1 MIGAIGMKDRSA
13 ASAKA
18 IAASALLLALTML
31 AACTSTERL
40 GGSPPDQAAAAP
52 PPPPPAPPP
61 PPQPPPVDLAGKWK
75 LSAAGG
81 GSCAMTFGD
90 SPTSPNEGTVAPA
103 GGCPGNFFTSRKWT
117 FEHDML
123 IVRNHK
129 GEVLVELAFADSRF
143 TGQGVDGGGAI
154 TLARP

>member
-1 MIGAIGMKDRSA
+1 MRHWSA
-13 ASAKA
+13 DGRKA
-18 IAASALLLALTML
+18 AVLFLML
-31 AACTSTERL
+31 AALGACTSTERF
-40 GGSPPDQAAAAP
+40 GGPPEQLAAAPAAAP
-52 PPPPPAPPP
+52 PPPPPPPA
-61 PPQPPPVDLAGKWK
+61 PPPVDLAGKWK